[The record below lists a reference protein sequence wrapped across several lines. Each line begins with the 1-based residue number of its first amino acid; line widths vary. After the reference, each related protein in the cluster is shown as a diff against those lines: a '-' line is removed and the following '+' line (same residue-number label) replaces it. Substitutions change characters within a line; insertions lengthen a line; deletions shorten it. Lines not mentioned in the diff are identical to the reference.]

1 MSTVKVVLGEGGSE
15 LTLDTNVSFTLSR
28 ETQHNPAG
36 EADQTNV
43 SLLIRGDVVAA
54 TPGSVW
60 DGILELDEFT
70 GDVAGDLG
78 PQRVRIYLDDVVKWE
93 WDPADCIGSPIVS
106 AFRTFDDPGAGH
118 GHWRYELAVFIQQSA
133 EGSGSE
139 IPQDVLNFT
148 TSLAITERDGK
159 VIRKTWRASG
169 SAVDA
174 ATAEAAVKA
183 YKPTSVKK
191 NLVGTVETFNEEA
204 RATGVWS
211 WELGREFGLEEEIEE
226 LGYGTN
232 EDYAVDL
239 RLGRSPSDRP
249 AANLILLPKGAKTI
263 TVRGVVYGPTTPLG
277 VPNNHYQDG
286 SQTVAVRA
294 KTRVYPTV
302 VNPQD
307 EGGGFMRR
315 FEEVYLCTADVT
327 PSPNHG
333 DHANGVNKPAP
344 PDGKAGS

>member
-1 MSTVKVVLGEGGSE
+1 MSAVKVVLGEDGVGLE
-15 LTLDTNVSFTLSR
+15 LDTNVSFTLTR
-28 ETQHNPAG
+28 ETAHNPAG

-43 SLLIRGDVVAA
+43 TLLIRGDAVAA

-60 DGILELDEFT
+60 DEVLALDEFT
-70 GDVAGDLG
+70 GDVSGDLG
-78 PQRVRIYLDDVVKWE
+78 PQRVRIYLDGVVKWE
-93 WDPADCIGSPIVS
+93 WDPAECVGSPIVT

-118 GHWRYELAVFIQQSA
+118 GHWRYELAIYITQSA
-133 EGSGSE
+133 QGSGSE

-148 TSLAITERDGK
+148 TSLAVTERDGQ
-159 VIRKTWRASG
+159 VIRKTWRA
-169 SAVDA
+169 AATAADA
-174 ATAEAAVKA
+174 ATAQSAVTA

-191 NLVGTVETFNEEA
+191 NLVGTVETFHEES
-204 RATGVWS
+204 RATGVWT

-232 EDYAVDL
+232 EEYGVD
-239 RLGRSPSDRP
+239 RRVGKTAADRP
-249 AANLILLPKGAKTI
+249 GPNFILLPKGEKTI

-277 VPNNHYQDG
+277 IPGNHYQASG
-286 SQTVAVRA
+286 TLVVQRA

-302 VNPQD
+302 VNPQAD
-307 EGGGFMRR
+307 GGGFMRR
-315 FEEVYLCTADVT
+315 FEEVYSCSADAT

-333 DHANGVNKPAP
+333 DHAAGVKKNAP